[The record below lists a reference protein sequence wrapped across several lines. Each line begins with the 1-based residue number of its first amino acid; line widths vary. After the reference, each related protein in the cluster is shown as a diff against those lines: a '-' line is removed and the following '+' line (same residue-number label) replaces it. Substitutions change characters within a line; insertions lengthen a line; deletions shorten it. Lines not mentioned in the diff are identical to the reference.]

1 MKLEATSFNH
11 TRNWLLT
18 AIVDSQNPLQKQL
31 CQTKIGNPLDV
42 PSQSQKCPVRPPILS
57 STLWFRVQ
65 VYSFLVF
72 SQSWAALGWTGL
84 VGSYLRLPNVDNRIS
99 LSFQADC

>member
-1 MKLEATSFNH
+1 MEAVFELGLLGH
-11 TRNWLLT
+11 TMSERPEVIRGMEQMSSLYM
-18 AIVDSQNPLQKQL
+18 VCPGSPL
-31 CQTKIGNPLDV
+31 PHPD
-42 PSQSQKCPVRPPILS
+42 CPVRPPILS
-57 STLWFRVQ
+57 PTLWFRVQ